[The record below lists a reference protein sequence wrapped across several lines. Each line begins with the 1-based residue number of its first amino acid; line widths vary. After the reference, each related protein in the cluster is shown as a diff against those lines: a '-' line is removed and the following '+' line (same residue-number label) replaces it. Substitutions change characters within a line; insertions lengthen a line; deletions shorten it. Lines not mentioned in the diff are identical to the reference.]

1 MSPRQSGRAVS
12 PVVGTVLLVAIVVVL
27 AGLAAS
33 VALGTGGPREPAPEV
48 VLELEP
54 TDRPVAHELTV
65 ESGDPLVGE
74 KIELRG
80 TSDETPVNGRLKAG
94 ETVTVYPLDST
105 VEVVWFG
112 EYGTTQV
119 LATFDPETDL
129 PAADEG
135 CNWVESNGP
144 DVDINIVVRCDV
156 ITVGDADVLSS
167 GVVIGEVDTDQPV
180 DVDHGTVYGPV
191 SSNNAADFDG
201 AKVTGD
207 VEASGDVTVT
217 DESTIGGSLT
227 TGSSSSVTVDGGS
240 TVSGSVVAGD
250 DVTLTGVTVGGDV
263 NAPDVDITDS
273 TIEGDVVGSTV
284 VQLDG
289 VTVTGH
295 VYAPSGSFSCSDS
308 TINGQDCGSYT
319 PKDPGEYDG

>member
-1 MSPRQSGRAVS
+1 VS

-33 VALGTGGPREPAPEV
+33 FALGTGGPREPAPEV

-80 TSDETPVNGRLKAG
+80 TSDGTPLTGRLKAG
-94 ETVTVYPLDST
+94 ETVTVYPLEST

-112 EYGTTQV
+112 EYDTTQI
-119 LATFDPETDL
+119 LATFDADPDL
-129 PAADEG
+129 PAVDEG
-135 CNWVESNGP
+135 CNWVEDNGP
-144 DVDINIVVRCDV
+144 DVDINIVVECDV

-191 SSNNAADFDG
+191 SSNNAADLDN
-201 AKVTGD
+201 AKVTGN
-207 VEASGDVTVT
+207 VEAGGDVTVT

-227 TGSSSSVTVDGGS
+227 TGSAGSINVDGGS
-240 TVSGSVVAGD
+240 TVGGSVVAGD
-250 DVTLTGVTVGGDV
+250 DITLNGVTVEGDV
-263 NAPDVDITDS
+263 DAPDVDIADS
-273 TIEGDVVGSTV
+273 TVESDVVGSSV

-289 VTVTGH
+289 VTVTGD

-308 TINGQDCGSYT
+308 TVDGQDCSSYT
-319 PKDPGEYDG
+319 PKDPSEYDG